1 MTTYVVTG
9 RRGADLPLHDL
20 GHPSSTL
27 ATAEMLRDV
36 YQARGWLDVSIVDSS
51 SDTPALEASTLECLD
66 TADGALLSARD
77 AAFDIGLDVSLVVEA
92 RGLLEAFR
100 SDCGFTPHPT
110 VPPRDSGRHL
120 TVGVPTNL
128 LLEAHK
134 WVWWFGGMGG
144 PASVWSSRSDLYVAT
159 PGPAGCTILSTDRG
173 RSPVVSNHVDGST
186 RTVMDHLFDVADDV
200 LGGVSRVDL
209 SCDIS
214 TGMLAIRSA
223 WEAASASALASI
235 VAYRTS

>member
-20 GHPSSTL
+20 GYPSSTL

-77 AAFDIGLDVSLVVEA
+77 AASDIGLDASL
-92 RGLLEAFR
+92 
-100 SDCGFTPHPT
+100 
-110 VPPRDSGRHL
+110 HL

-144 PASVWSSRSDLYVAT
+144 PASVWSSGSPASVWSSGSDLYVAT
-159 PGPAGCTILSTDRG
+159 PGPAGCTILSTGRG
-173 RSPVVSNHVDGST
+173 RSPVVSNVDGST

-200 LGGVSRVDL
+200 MGGVSRVDL
-209 SCDIS
+209 SCEIS

>member
-9 RRGADLPLHDL
+9 RRGADLPLHNL

-77 AAFDIGLDVSLVVEA
+77 AASDIGLDASL
-92 RGLLEAFR
+92 
-100 SDCGFTPHPT
+100 
-110 VPPRDSGRHL
+110 HL

-134 WVWWFGGMGG
+134 WVWWFGGMGA
-144 PASVWSSRSDLYVAT
+144 PASVWSSGSDLYVAT

-173 RSPVVSNHVDGST
+173 RSPVVSNVDGST
-186 RTVMDHLFDVADDV
+186 RTVMDHLFDVRDTPPEHV
-200 LGGVSRVDL
+200 VCNVVDL

>member
-27 ATAEMLRDV
+27 ATAEILRDV

-77 AAFDIGLDVSLVVEA
+77 AASDIGLDASL
-92 RGLLEAFR
+92 
-100 SDCGFTPHPT
+100 
-110 VPPRDSGRHL
+110 HL

-134 WVWWFGGMGG
+134 WVWWFGGMGA
-144 PASVWSSRSDLYVAT
+144 PASVWSSGRGLCVAT
-159 PGPAGCTILSTDRG
+159 PGPAGCTILSTDRR
-173 RSPVVSNHVDGST
+173 RSPVVSNVDGST

-200 LGGVSRVDL
+200 FGGVSRVDL

>member
-77 AAFDIGLDVSLVVEA
+77 AASDIGLDASL
-92 RGLLEAFR
+92 
-100 SDCGFTPHPT
+100 
-110 VPPRDSGRHL
+110 HL

-144 PASVWSSRSDLYVAT
+144 PASVWSGALAGQNGLGASSRSDLYVAT

-173 RSPVVSNHVDGST
+173 RSPVVSNVDGST

-200 LGGVSRVDL
+200 FGGVSRVDL

>member
-27 ATAEMLRDV
+27 ATAEMLRAA

-77 AAFDIGLDVSLVVEA
+77 AASDIGLDASL
-92 RGLLEAFR
+92 
-100 SDCGFTPHPT
+100 
-110 VPPRDSGRHL
+110 HL

-144 PASVWSSRSDLYVAT
+144 PASVWSSGSDLYVAT

-173 RSPVVSNHVDGST
+173 RSPVVSNVDGST

-200 LGGVSRVDL
+200 FGGVSRVDL

>member
-77 AAFDIGLDVSLVVEA
+77 AASDIGLDASL
-92 RGLLEAFR
+92 
-100 SDCGFTPHPT
+100 
-110 VPPRDSGRHL
+110 HL

-144 PASVWSSRSDLYVAT
+144 PASVWSSGSDLYVAT

-173 RSPVVSNHVDGST
+173 RSPVVSNVDGST

-200 LGGVSRVDL
+200 FGGVQRVDL

>member
-77 AAFDIGLDVSLVVEA
+77 AASDIGLDASL
-92 RGLLEAFR
+92 
-100 SDCGFTPHPT
+100 
-110 VPPRDSGRHL
+110 HL

-144 PASVWSSRSDLYVAT
+144 PASVWSSGSDLYVAT

-173 RSPVVSNHVDGST
+173 RSPVVSNVDGST
-186 RTVMDHLFDVADDV
+186 RTVMDHLFDVANDV
-200 LGGVSRVDL
+200 FGGVSRVDL

>member
-9 RRGADLPLHDL
+9 RRGADLPLHNL
-20 GHPSSTL
+20 GPVSSTL

-77 AAFDIGLDVSLVVEA
+77 AASDIGLDASL
-92 RGLLEAFR
+92 
-100 SDCGFTPHPT
+100 
-110 VPPRDSGRHL
+110 HL

-144 PASVWSSRSDLYVAT
+144 PASVWSSGSPASVWSSGSDLYVAT
-159 PGPAGCTILSTDRG
+159 PGPAGCTILSRGRG
-173 RSPVVSNHVDGST
+173 RSPVVS
-186 RTVMDHLFDVADDV
+186 VMGEGVADD
-200 LGGVSRVDL
+200 LT
-209 SCDIS
+209 CEIS

>member
-9 RRGADLPLHDL
+9 RRGADLPLHNL

-77 AAFDIGLDVSLVVEA
+77 AASDIGLDASL
-92 RGLLEAFR
+92 
-100 SDCGFTPHPT
+100 
-110 VPPRDSGRHL
+110 HL

-144 PASVWSSRSDLYVAT
+144 PASVWSDLYGDLYVAT

-173 RSPVVSNHVDGST
+173 RSPVVSNVDGST

-200 LGGVSRVDL
+200 FGGVSRVDL

>member
-9 RRGADLPLHDL
+9 RRSADLPLHDL
-20 GHPSSTL
+20 GYPSSTL
-27 ATAEMLRDV
+27 ATAEMLRGV
-36 YQARGWLDVSIVDSS
+36 YQARGWLDVSIVDSA

-77 AAFDIGLDVSLVVEA
+77 AASDIGLDASL
-92 RGLLEAFR
+92 
-100 SDCGFTPHPT
+100 
-110 VPPRDSGRHL
+110 HL

-144 PASVWSSRSDLYVAT
+144 PASVWSSNNDLYVAT
-159 PGPAGCTILSTDRG
+159 PGPASCTIVSTGRG
-173 RSPVVSNHVDGST
+173 QSPLVTDISGDA
-186 RTVMDHLFDVADDV
+186 RTVIDYLFDTLPPDP
-200 LGGVSRVDL
+200 VSRVDL
-209 SCDIS
+209 ATDVAA
-214 TGMLAIRSA
+214 GMRAIRSA
-223 WEAASASALASI
+223 WEEASVSALASI

>member
-9 RRGADLPLHDL
+9 RRGADLPLHNL

-27 ATAEMLRDV
+27 ATAEMLRAA

-77 AAFDIGLDVSLVVEA
+77 AASDIGLDASL
-92 RGLLEAFR
+92 
-100 SDCGFTPHPT
+100 
-110 VPPRDSGRHL
+110 HL

-134 WVWWFGGMGG
+134 WVWWFGGMGA
-144 PASVWSSRSDLYVAT
+144 PASVWSSGRDLYVAT
-159 PGPAGCTILSTDRG
+159 PGPAVAPGGRIYGCTILSTGRG
-173 RSPVVSNHVDGST
+173 RSPVVSNVDGST
-186 RTVMDHLFDVADDV
+186 RTVMDHLFDVTDDV
-200 LGGVSRVDL
+200 MGGVSRVDL